1 MGTRGLTA
9 VQLDGE
15 YKVAQYGQW
24 DHYPDG
30 QGATIAKF
38 LDDILSVQTTDLFE
52 GSRLDIFREKIA
64 QVQELT
70 EEECEAVNAELAKG
84 GKSLRNDWPELSRD
98 TGGEILALIYN
109 SDDPVKLV
117 RDISFAADSLFCE
130 YAYVVDLDKGT
141 FEIFKGF
148 NDEIPLV
155 EGDRF
160 FGLESKDDVSY
171 RTTKYYGV
179 TLLKSFDLQGF
190 NLEQFNTW
198 LDEYTREEEEEEDDQ
213 EG

>member
-52 GSRLDIFREKIA
+52 GSRLDIFRKKIA